1 MSHLSE
7 TLATLIASKNAT
19 VGVIGLG
26 YVGLPLGMTFA
37 NAGFRV
43 LGFDLDSAKVA
54 NVNRGHSYIKHID
67 SHALA
72 DLQRSGKLA
81 ATTEFSRIGEM
92 DCVVICV
99 PTPLTAY
106 REPDMSFI
114 IASAEA
120 IAPHV
125 RHGQLFCLES
135 TTYPGTTDEVLRPI
149 LERGGLKAGE
159 DFFLA
164 FSPERED
171 PGNANF
177 NTRNITKVVGGHSAE
192 CLSLASA
199 FYGAAISSVVP
210 VSSTQVAEMTKL
222 LENIFRSVNIA
233 LVNELKL
240 LCDRMSLD
248 IWEVIAAASTK
259 PFGFMPFYPGP
270 GLGGH
275 CIPID
280 PFYLT
285 WRARQFD
292 FQTKFIELA
301 GEVNAQMPSYVVSR
315 TMEALN
321 QRRKSVNGAKVLVL
335 GAAYKRDVDDTR
347 ESPSLRII
355 SMLKDRGAV
364 VHYHDPFVPELAAGH
379 GFAHTM
385 KSVPLS
391 PASLGDYDA
400 VLILTNHSTV
410 DYGEVVANAQLVVDT
425 RNATGKS
432 AAKRE
437 NVVRA

>member
-1 MSHLSE
+1 MSNSSE
-7 TLATLIASKNAT
+7 TLGALIASKNAT

-37 NAGFRV
+37 AAGFRV
-43 LGFDLDSAKVA
+43 LGFDLDTAKVGH
-54 NVNRGHSYIKHID
+54 VNRGHSYIKHID
-67 SHALA
+67 SDALR
-72 DLQRSGKLA
+72 DLQQAGKLA
-81 ATTEFSRIGEM
+81 ATNDFSRIGEM

-125 RHGQLFCLES
+125 RNQQLFCLES

-149 LERGGLKAGE
+149 LERGGLKAGV

-171 PGNANF
+171 PGNADF
-177 NTRNITKVVGGHSAE
+177 NTRNITKVVGGHSDE

-199 FYGAAISSVVP
+199 LYGTAISSVVP
-210 VSSTQVAEMTKL
+210 VSSTQVAEMT
-222 LENIFRSVNIA
+222 
-233 LVNELKL
+233 
-240 LCDRMSLD
+240 
-248 IWEVIAAASTK
+248 
-259 PFGFMPFYPGP
+259 
-270 GLGGH
+270 
-275 CIPID
+275 
-280 PFYLT
+280 
-285 WRARQFD
+285 
-292 FQTKFIELA
+292 
-301 GEVNAQMPSYVVSR
+301 
-315 TMEALN
+315 
-321 QRRKSVNGAKVLVL
+321 
-335 GAAYKRDVDDTR
+335 TR

-355 SMLKDRGAV
+355 SMLKERGAV

-379 GFAHTM
+379 HLAHTM

-391 PASLGDYDA
+391 PAMLGDYDA

-425 RNATGKS
+425 RNATEKL